1 MPKRDDND
9 VRPRSARRRAEASD
23 SKFVT
28 QVLRLTGAKLGR
40 GLGGKRGPE
49 FDWHANGR
57 LTLNVGGWPSR
68 KWNDTE
74 RSLIDTRLPGIV
86 ATIVSLAETK
96 RAREEEK
103 ERRQRSYDEALTRH
117 KAQVRTRKHER
128 RELRALFRDARRLQ
142 RANRLREFI
151 AAVEDHARQAGE
163 LTAEKQQW
171 IAWASAKADWVDPL
185 VRRSDPIL
193 DTPEPEAP
201 SYWRF

>member
-1 MPKRDDND
+1 MR
-9 VRPRSARRRAEASD
+9 
-23 SKFVT
+23 
-28 QVLRLTGAKLGR
+28 
-40 GLGGKRGPE
+40 
-49 FDWHANGR
+49 
-57 LTLNVGGWPSR
+57 TL
-68 KWNDTE
+68 
-74 RSLIDTRLPGIV
+74 
-86 ATIVSLAETK
+86 
-96 RAREEEK
+96 
-103 ERRQRSYDEALTRH
+103 
-117 KAQVRTRKHER
+117 KHER